1 VIYYG
6 KQSINQDDIDSVVN
20 VLKSDFLTQGDKVT
34 EFEND
39 LANYCKVKYA
49 KTVCNGTAALH
60 LAYLALD
67 LKKGDIVWTTS
78 NTFVATSN
86 AALYCGATIDFVDIN
101 PKTYNLSVD
110 CLKEK
115 LIQAKRDNKLPKIL
129 VPVHFAGQS
138 CEMRDIFELSKEY
151 EFKVI
156 EDASHALGG
165 EYLDKKVG
173 SCAYSDMAVF
183 SFHPVK
189 MITTAEGGAIMT
201 NNKQLNEKIELLRSH
216 GITKDSAR
224 FVNQSDGDWYYEQ
237 QELGFNYRLT
247 DIQAALGI
255 SQLKRLDSF
264 VAKRRE
270 IAKQYFDNLDDNILP
285 YQHLDTKSSWHLFI
299 IKPSDR
305 KETYIKLKEQG
316 ILTQVHYIPVVN
328 QPYYQSLG
336 YRIEQYPSTNQYY
349 QNTLSI
355 PLYYDLSKSDQN
367 HVISSIKKYCNQIRV
382 DDEVCFICNKNICF
396 CD

>member
-1 VIYYG
+1 MIYYG
-6 KQSINQDDIDSVVN
+6 KQSINQDDIDSVVH
-20 VLKSDFLTQGDKVT
+20 VLKSDFLTQGNKVT

-49 KTVCNGTAALH
+49 KSVCNGTAALH

-67 LKKGDIVWTTS
+67 LKKGDIVWTTP
-78 NTFVATSN
+78 NTFVATAN
-86 AALYCGATIDFVDIN
+86 AALYCGATVDFVDIN

-115 LIQAKRDNKLPKIL
+115 LTQAKKDNKLPKIV

-138 CEMRDIFELSKEY
+138 CEMKDILELSKEY
-151 EFKVI
+151 GFKVI
-156 EDASHALGG
+156 EDACHALGG

-173 SCAYSDMAVF
+173 SCEYSDMVVF

-189 MITTAEGGAIMT
+189 MITTGEGGAIMT

-216 GITKDSAR
+216 GITKDATR
-224 FVNQSDGDWYYEQ
+224 FGNQSDGDWYYEQ
-237 QELGFNYRLT
+237 QTLGFNYRLT

-270 IAKQYFDNLDDNILP
+270 IVKQYFDKLDNSVLP
-285 YQHLDTKSSWHLFI
+285 YQHPDTNSSWHLFV
-299 IKPSDR
+299 IKIKNR
-305 KETYIKLKEQG
+305 KETYNKLKKQSVM
-316 ILTQVHYIPVVN
+316 TQVHYIPVN
-328 QPYYQSLG
+328 TQPFYNKESLKNSTAF
-336 YRIEQYPSTNQYY
+336 YHHCLSLPIYVDLTNDEQH
-349 QNTLSI
+349 
-355 PLYYDLSKSDQN
+355 K
-367 HVISSIKKYCNQIRV
+367 VINLL
-382 DDEVCFICNKNICF
+382 
-396 CD
+396 